1 MSDLS
6 VEAKNK
12 TPEFPLITRLAHLC
26 LKTDKLK
33 EMVTFYRDVLGL
45 PIKFDLKND
54 AGTPF
59 GYYFDLGNR
68 TFLEIFDHQLAAKQW
83 KHPADPLERAKA
95 MHYGHFCM
103 ESPDLVQ
110 LKAKWLEK
118 GLKSSEIMKGMD
130 GSLQMWIG
138 DPDGNAIEVMQYT
151 PESLQTK

>member
-6 VEAKNK
+6 VEAKSP
-12 TPEFPLITRLAHLC
+12 TSESPLITRLAHLC

-54 AGTPF
+54 EGIPF

-68 TFLEIFDHQLAAKQW
+68 TFLEVFDHQLAAKQW
-83 KHPADPLERAKA
+83 GHSADPMERPKT
-95 MHYGHFCM
+95 MHYGHFCL
-103 ESPDLVQ
+103 EAPDLVQ
-110 LKAKWLEK
+110 LKAQWLTK
-118 GLKSSEIMKGMD
+118 GLKSSDIMLGMD

-151 PESLQTK
+151 PDSLQTK